1 MQQPNITLIGV
12 NFFPEDTAIG
22 LYTSQW
28 AQYLSDAGCEVT
40 VVTGFPYYPQWKIR
54 ADYQDKSRWLSEDYH
69 GVRVLRYKQYVPEKP
84 SFVGRVWSLLTFT
97 LGSIVNLFKVKQ
109 ADLVICVVPFT
120 SSILLGWLLAKVK
133 GAKLWVHVQDFE
145 FDAVFDAGILSSR
158 SLKGRIIGRVVF
170 ALERFLL
177 NRADQVSTISSAMMQ
192 KLQSKTRT
200 PAFYFP
206 NWVDVSN
213 INPNSCSG
221 HPYLQSERFKVLY
234 SGNIGEKQDWDSF
247 VVLVKHFQHRQ
258 DIEFIIVGE
267 GAKKAW
273 LQTQLIDST
282 IVSFYDPVPYAELND
297 LLCGADVH
305 ILLQKVDVLDSVMPS
320 KILGMM
326 ASAKPSLISGH
337 QDSEVKRILEAAQ
350 AGCYVDDIDAA
361 IQYLE
366 KMIER
371 KSFSHDMGNQARHYV
386 ESAFS
391 KSSVLLRFKQQ
402 LDALLK
408 GAKA

>member
-1 MQQPNITLIGV
+1 
-12 NFFPEDTAIG
+12 
-22 LYTSQW
+22 
-28 AQYLSDAGCEVT
+28 
-40 VVTGFPYYPQWKIR
+40 
-54 ADYQDKSRWLSEDYH
+54 
-69 GVRVLRYKQYVPEKP
+69 
-84 SFVGRVWSLLTFT
+84 
-97 LGSIVNLFKVKQ
+97 VNLFKVKQ

-120 SSILLGWLLAKVK
+120 SSVLLGWLLAKVK

-267 GAKKAW
+267 GAKKTW

-282 IVSFYDPVPYAELND
+282 IVSFYDPVPYVELND
-297 LLCGADVH
+297 LLCGADMH

>member
-1 MQQPNITLIGV
+1 MHPHKVTLIGV

-22 LYTSQW
+22 LYSSQL
-28 AQYLSDAGCEVT
+28 AQYLADSGCEVT
-40 VVTGFPYYPQWKIR
+40 VITGFPYYPQWKIR
-54 ADYQDKSRWLSEDYH
+54 VDYQDKSRWLSESYQ
-69 GVRVLRYKQYVPEKP
+69 GIRVLRYKQYVPEKP
-84 SFVGRVWSLLTFT
+84 SFVGRVRSLVTFT
-97 LGSIVNLFKVKQ
+97 LGSLVNLFKVKQ
-109 ADLVICVVPFT
+109 TDVVICVVPFT
-120 SSILLGWLLAKVK
+120 SSVLLGWLLAKIK

-145 FDAVFDAGILSSR
+145 FDAVFDAGILSSQ
-158 SLKGRIIGRVVF
+158 SLTGRIIGQLVF
-170 ALERFLL
+170 GLERFLL

-192 KLQSKTRT
+192 KLHNKTRT

-213 INPNSCSG
+213 INPSSCSG
-221 HPYLQSERFKVLY
+221 HPYLQSEHFKVLY

-273 LQTQLIDST
+273 LQTQLIDSA

-297 LLCGADVH
+297 LLCSTDMH
-305 ILLQKVDVLDSVMPS
+305 ILLQKADVLDSVMPS

-350 AGCYVDDIDAA
+350 AGCYVSDMGAA
-361 IQYLE
+361 IQCLE
-366 KMIER
+366 KMIDS
-371 KSFSHDMGNQARHYV
+371 KAFTHDMGKHARQYV
-386 ESAFS
+386 ESTFA

-402 LDALLK
+402 LDSLLK
-408 GAKA
+408 DAKA